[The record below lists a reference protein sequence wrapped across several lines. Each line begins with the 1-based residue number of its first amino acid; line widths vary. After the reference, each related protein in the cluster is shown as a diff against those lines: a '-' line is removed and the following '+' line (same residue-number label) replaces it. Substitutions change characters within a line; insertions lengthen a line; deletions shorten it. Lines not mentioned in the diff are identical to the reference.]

1 MIIIREFGIQSYVD
15 TFEKM
20 KDFTMSRDE
29 KTIDEVWILQHPPVF
44 TQGQAGKQE
53 HIFHRGQI
61 PIVQSDRGGQ
71 VTYHGPGQLVVYF
84 LLDCRR
90 NHLNIRQ
97 LVSGIEQL
105 VIDTLRTF
113 QIEGHLKCGAPG
125 VYVQNQK
132 IASLG
137 LRIKN
142 HCSYHGL
149 ALNVDMDLKPFKDIN
164 PCGFQQLEMTQM
176 IDLNPQANFLTVT
189 ETFKKCLMTFIHDD
203 GIFKDRTPSCP
214 SPSTTS

>member
-1 MIIIREFGIQSYVD
+1 MIIIRELGLQSYIE
-15 TFEKM
+15 TYEKM
-20 KDFTMSRDE
+20 KDFTLSRDE
-29 KTIDEVWILQHPPVF
+29 QTIDEIWILQHPPVF

-53 HIFHRGQI
+53 HIFHRGHI

-105 VIDTLRTF
+105 VIHTLSAF
-113 QIEGHLKCGAPG
+113 QIEGHLICGAPG
-125 VYVQNQK
+125 VYVLNQK

-149 ALNVDMDLKPFKDIN
+149 ALNVEMDLKPFKDIN
-164 PCGFQQLEMTQM
+164 PCGYQHLEMTQM
-176 IDLNPQANFLTVT
+176 IALNPQANFSAVT
-189 ETFKKCLMTFIHDD
+189 DAFKKCLMTIIHDQ
-203 GIFKDRTPSCP
+203 GIFKDKISSCH
-214 SPSTTS
+214 SPSKTS